1 MNWKEFDSKV
11 YKLAQTDRLTPIQI
25 GDLLNQGEAEFGE
38 QYSQVLNYFPLRKH
52 STIANWK
59 SICGSVPES
68 IRPTGVRISQMDAVR
83 TLELEQQKEYLS
95 WAVTNDYG
103 REEIQARMLTE
114 GLLIPR
120 RDDAEKFVEA
130 AIKKLD
136 RALPLADEKMG
147 QAIKTAKSVLEDARR

>member
-1 MNWKEFDSKV
+1 MDWKQFDAQI
-11 YKLAQTDRLTPIQI
+11 YKLAQTDRLTPIQV
-25 GDLLNQGEAEFGE
+25 GDLLNKGESLFGE
-38 QYSQVLNYFPLRKH
+38 QYTQVLNYFPINKH

-83 TLELEQQKEYLS
+83 TLKVDKQKEYLL
-95 WAVTNDYG
+95 WAVTNNCG
-103 REEIQARMLTE
+103 RDDIQARMLTE

-147 QAIKTAKSVLEDARR
+147 QAIKMAKSVLEDARR